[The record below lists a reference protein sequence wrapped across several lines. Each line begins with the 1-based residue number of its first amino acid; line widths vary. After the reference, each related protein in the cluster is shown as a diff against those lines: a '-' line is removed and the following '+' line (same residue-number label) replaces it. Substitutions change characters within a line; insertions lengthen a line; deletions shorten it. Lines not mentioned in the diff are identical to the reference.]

1 MIINML
7 GETVTIS
14 GLNGQEFTL
23 PSEGKVEVVEK
34 PHHLVDYDYE
44 GDKIPVFVPVYGV
57 FIEPPAHEPGKYYL
71 VPKIVLDCYPE
82 RSDLFAPCEVIFKED
97 GKIDKIK
104 TLFTVRHGTNL

>member
-7 GETVTIS
+7 GEPVTIL

-23 PSEGKVEVVEK
+23 PSEGKVKVVEK
-34 PHHLVDYDYE
+34 AHHLVDYDYE
-44 GDKIPVFVPVYGV
+44 GDKIPINVPVYQPV
-57 FIEPPAHEPGKYYL
+57 IEPPAHEPGKYYL

-82 RSDLFAPCEVIFKED
+82 RSDLFAPCEVIYKEA

-104 TLFTVRHGTNL
+104 SLYAVRHGTNL